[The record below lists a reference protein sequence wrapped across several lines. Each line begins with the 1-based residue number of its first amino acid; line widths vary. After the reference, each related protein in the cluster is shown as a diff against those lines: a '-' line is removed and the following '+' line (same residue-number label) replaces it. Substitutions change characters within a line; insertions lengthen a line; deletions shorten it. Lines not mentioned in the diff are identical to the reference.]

1 MYSGSP
7 SIIKSISNTK
17 LWSGNKI
24 DDISNLAKQKIYM
37 ISGTSDTTVSVSVMN
52 QLYKYYVT
60 DGQFIPSDNVVYKKD
75 LRSAHTFPTDFDST
89 GNNACGTA
97 SSPYVSNCGFDGA
110 GAILEHMYGPLQ
122 PRNNGVLNGKFIEFE
137 QSEFLSNPR
146 SVGMSNTG
154 WAFVPKSCSDGQTC
168 KLHIAYHGCLQG
180 YEKIGDK
187 YVKNTGFNRWADT
200 NNIIVIYPQAVVTS
214 TAGPGSI
221 ALFPNMNGCWDW
233 IGWYG
238 ADFDVKS
245 GKQLTAMKQIIDRIT
260 AGFNPIA
267 APTGL
272 QVTDTTDNSVSLS
285 WSQVSGANG
294 YNIYRNGVKVNS
306 ATVTGTTFT
315 DNNLNSGSTY
325 TYFVKALSTS
335 GAESTSSD
343 SVTAKTTGTPPAV
356 QIPNGLTATDITP
369 NSITL
374 TWQVAAGA
382 ETYRVYRDGNKIAD
396 VNLLSYKD
404 TSLTSGTQYKYQVS
418 SVQGSQESD
427 KSNEITATTSIEK
440 VCFNDNNYNHVLAG
454 RAYQSGGFVYAN
466 GSDQNMGLYNLFQRT
481 NLCLTNANYYVIE

>member
-1 MYSGSP
+1 
-7 SIIKSISNTK
+7 
-17 LWSGNKI
+17 
-24 DDISNLAKQKIYM
+24 
-37 ISGTSDTTVSVSVMN
+37 
-52 QLYKYYVT
+52 
-60 DGQFIPSDNVVYKKD
+60 
-75 LRSAHTFPTDFDST
+75 
-89 GNNACGTA
+89 
-97 SSPYVSNCGFDGA
+97 
-110 GAILEHMYGPLQ
+110 
-122 PRNNGVLNGKFIEFE
+122 
-137 QSEFLSNPR
+137 
-146 SVGMSNTG
+146 
-154 WAFVPKSCSDGQTC
+154 
-168 KLHIAYHGCLQG
+168 
-180 YEKIGDK
+180 
-187 YVKNTGFNRWADT
+187 
-200 NNIIVIYPQAVVTS
+200 
-214 TAGPGSI
+214 
-221 ALFPNMNGCWDW
+221 MNGCWDW

-272 QVTDTTDNSVSLS
+272 QVTGTTDNSVSLS

-325 TYFVKALSTS
+325 TYFIKALSTS